1 MRRAF
6 IILLVLLAIPVTL
19 FADNAYFSVTS
30 GLITPVTSFS
40 STNDG
45 SNFTERHPE
54 VRLSPAYTGDVSI
67 GYEYNKYFGLGAT
80 LRADY
85 IPTGNA
91 YRLIVP
97 LYLDIR
103 ANPSW
108 GIISFPITFSVG
120 GHMDIED
127 GNFKFGPSAAI
138 SLAAEILCS
147 ENLSFFFRT
156 FVELH
161 MGFGNDISDMRYDL
175 FTAPVTAGITYRF

>member
-1 MRRAF
+1 MTEATSPRGIRKCDF
-6 IILLVLLAIPVTL
+6 LLHTL
-19 FADNAYFSVTS
+19 VMM
-30 GLITPVTSFS
+30 
-40 STNDG
+40 
-45 SNFTERHPE
+45 
-54 VRLSPAYTGDVSI
+54 SI

-147 ENLSFFFRT
+147 KNLSFFFRT